1 MTTFKV
7 ALVGLGEIAEKRYA
21 RLIKR
26 NPAVQLAAVSSR
38 RAETAQAF
46 ASAHGAARWTTDF
59 DTIANDRGIDAVII
73 ATPHPTHASLA
84 VAALKA
90 GKHVLIEKPL
100 ATSFEDAQAVAAA
113 AKESDKVPMALP
125 FDAKPWML
133 AVVDVLRGGGIGKIV
148 GLAIDQAGPGPPAS
162 RAWKYRRD
170 QAGGGVLLGH
180 GVYGLSVIASLMGPA
195 QAVSAE
201 TRTVFSERALP
212 SGQTI
217 ACDIEDACLLS
228 LRFPSRQLVHL
239 ASSWTSDTAYET
251 ITIHGSH
258 GIIVVASGQVWLR
271 RGTPRGGGSGAEE
284 NARRGGADRSDDAA
298 PMRGFEPVPTPRGLG
313 GIVDHFVDCIRHG
326 RRPWSSIEQ
335 AVHVTETIVRAYDS
349 SARGGVAVPLVTT
362 FEPSAQLP
370 HELFDLSITSSIQT
384 EVPHAVH

>member
-26 NPAVQLAAVSSR
+26 NPAVQLAAVCSR

-46 ASAHGAARWTTDF
+46 AAAHGAARWTTDF
-59 DTIANDRGIDAVII
+59 DTIANDRGIDAVIVT
-73 ATPHPTHASLA
+73 TPHPTHAPLA
-84 VAALKA
+84 VAALRA
-90 GKHVLIEKPL
+90 GKHVLIEKPM
-100 ATSFEDAQAVAAA
+100 ATSFEDAQAVVRA
-113 AKESDKVPMALP
+113 AKASDKVTMALP

-133 AVVDVLRGGGIGKIV
+133 TVVDVLRGGAIGKIV
-148 GLAIDQAGPGPPAS
+148 GLAIDQTGPGPPAS

-180 GVYGLSVIASLMGPA
+180 GVYALSVIASLMGPA
-195 QAVSAE
+195 QGVSAE

-212 SGQTI
+212 SGRTI
-217 ACDIEDACLLS
+217 PCDIEDVCLLS
-228 LRFPSRQLVHL
+228 LRFASRQLVHV
-239 ASSWTSDTAYET
+239 ASAWTSASAYET

-258 GIIVVASGQVWLR
+258 GTIVVTSGQVWLR
-271 RGTPRGGGSGAEE
+271 RRMPRDGQERGEE
-284 NARRGGADRSDDAA
+284 NLRAGANQADDAT
-298 PMRGFEPVPTPRGLG
+298 PMPGFERVPTPRGLG
-313 GIVDHFVDCIRHG
+313 GIVDHFVDCMRDG

-335 AVHVTETIVRAYDS
+335 AAHVTETIVRAYES
-349 SARGGVAVPLVTT
+349 SAQGGIVVPLTT
-362 FEPSAQLP
+362 RFEPPAQLP
-370 HELFDLSITSSIQT
+370 RELFDLSITSSVET

>member
-26 NPAVQLAAVSSR
+26 NPAVQLAAVCSR

-46 ASAHGAARWTTDF
+46 AAAHGAARWTADF
-59 DTIANDRGIDAVII
+59 DTIANDRGIDAVIVT
-73 ATPHPTHASLA
+73 TPHPTHAPLA
-84 VAALKA
+84 VAALRA

-100 ATSFEDAQAVAAA
+100 ATSFEDAQAVVRA
-113 AKESDKVPMALP
+113 AKESDKVTMALP

-133 AVVDVLRGGGIGKIV
+133 AVVDVLRGGAIGKIV

-201 TRTVFSERALP
+201 TRTVFSERAVP

-228 LRFPSRQLVHL
+228 LRFASRQLVHL
-239 ASSWTSDTAYET
+239 ASSWTSQSAYET

-258 GIIVVASGQVWLR
+258 GTIVVTSGQVWLR
-271 RGTPRGGGSGAEE
+271 RGAPRGGESGAVE
-284 NARRGGADRSDDAA
+284 NARPGADRSDDAA

-313 GIVDHFVDCIRHG
+313 GIVDHFVDCMRHD

-335 AVHVTETIVRAYDS
+335 AVHVTETIVRAYES
-349 SARGGVAVPLVTT
+349 SARGGVVVPLVTQ

-370 HELFDLSITSSIQT
+370 RELFDLSITSSIQT
-384 EVPHAVH
+384 EVPHAVD

>member
-26 NPAVQLAAVSSR
+26 NPAVRLAAVCSR

-46 ASAHGAARWTTDF
+46 AAAHGAARWTADF
-59 DTIANDRGIDAVII
+59 DTIANDRGIDAVIVT
-73 ATPHPTHASLA
+73 TPHPTHAPLA
-84 VAALKA
+84 VAALRA

-100 ATSFEDAQAVAAA
+100 ATSFEDAQAVVRA
-113 AKESDKVPMALP
+113 AKESDKVTMALP

-133 AVVDVLRGGGIGKIV
+133 AVVDVLRGGAIGKIV

-201 TRTVFSERALP
+201 TRTVFSERAVP

-228 LRFPSRQLVHL
+228 LRFASRQLVHL
-239 ASSWTSDTAYET
+239 ASSWTSQSAYET

-258 GIIVVASGQVWLR
+258 GTIVVTSGQVWLR
-271 RGTPRGGGSGAEE
+271 RGAPRGGESGAVE
-284 NARRGGADRSDDAA
+284 NARPGADRSDDAA

-313 GIVDHFVDCIRHG
+313 GIVDHFVDCMRHD

-335 AVHVTETIVRAYDS
+335 AVHVTETIVRAYES
-349 SARGGVAVPLVTT
+349 SARGGVVVPLVTQ

-370 HELFDLSITSSIQT
+370 RELFDLSITSSIQT
-384 EVPHAVH
+384 EVPHAVD

>member
-1 MTTFKV
+1 MTTFRV

-26 NPAVQLAAVSSR
+26 NPAVQLAVVCSR
-38 RAETAQAF
+38 HAETAQAF
-46 ASAHGAARWTTDF
+46 AAAHGAARWTTDF
-59 DTIANDRGIDAVII
+59 DTIANDRDIDAVIVT
-73 ATPHPTHASLA
+73 TPHPTHASLA
-84 VAALKA
+84 VAALRA

-100 ATSFEDAQAVAAA
+100 ATSFEDAQAVVAA
-113 AKESDKVPMALP
+113 AKESDKVTMALP

-133 AVVDVLRGGGIGKIV
+133 AVVDVLRGGAIGKVV

-217 ACDIEDACLLS
+217 ACDIEDVCLLS
-228 LRFPSRQLVHL
+228 LRFASRQLVHL
-239 ASSWTSDTAYET
+239 ATAWTSNSAYET
-251 ITIHGSH
+251 ITIHGSQ
-258 GIIVVASGQVWLR
+258 GTIAVISGQVWLR
-271 RGTPRGGGSGAEE
+271 RGMLRGAEP
-284 NARRGGADRSDDAA
+284 GADRTGDAA
-298 PMRGFEPVPTPRGLG
+298 LMPGFDHVPTPQGLG
-313 GIVDHFVDCIRHG
+313 GIVDHFVDCIRHR

-335 AVHVTETIVRAYDS
+335 AAHVTEAIVRAYES
-349 SARGGVAVPLVTT
+349 SARGGIAVPLISR
-362 FEPSAQLP
+362 FEPGAQLP
-370 HELFDLSITSSIQT
+370 RELFDLSITTSVQT
-384 EVPHAVH
+384 EVPHAVD